1 MLRNQLSQKQL
12 QKLSPQQIQL
22 MKLLQ
27 IPTAAL
33 EQRIQEELESNPAL
47 EDSSEDEEKE
57 EFISEV
63 AREKGE
69 EEPKDSNTDESD
81 APEDDF
87 AGEEDVF
94 EAADEVISMDGER
107 EEKDS
112 FEETLSDYM
121 DNYDD
126 DDTPAYKLEANN
138 YSEDDEKKPREVVVE
153 SSFYEY
159 LKEQLGLL
167 SLGEREQIIAEQIIG
182 TLNDDG
188 YLDREISALCD
199 DLLFTQNLEVQES
212 EVLSVLKKVQ
222 TLDPAGI
229 AAQNLR
235 ECLLLQLDRQL
246 HSDEHRRSLDR
257 SALLLLKLAHRII
270 FEFFEEF
277 TKKHYARLQQ
287 QLGIDRDDLRDATE
301 VILRLQPK
309 PGSLYGGSSKGGKQ
323 YILPDFLVTS
333 EDGDLEVRLH
343 GRNAP
348 DLRVSDHYKYMLQK
362 YASNK
367 KDRAHRE
374 AANFIRGKMESA
386 RWFIDA
392 LRQRQATMLR
402 TMSAIMNHQ
411 RDFFLTGDERKL
423 RPMILKDI
431 AEITGLDI
439 STVSRVAN
447 SKYVQT
453 EFGTKLLKSFFS
465 ESLQTDSGDE
475 VSTREVKKILTDI
488 IGAEEKRKPYSD
500 EKLKSMLQKR
510 GYNIARR
517 TVAKYREQ
525 LNIPVARLRKEI

>member
-1 MLRNQLSQKQL
+1 MLKNQLSQKQL

-47 EDSSEDEEKE
+47 EESGEEEEKE
-57 EFISEV
+57 EFISEAV
-63 AREKGE
+63 REKGE
-69 EEPKDSNTDESD
+69 DESKESVD
-81 APEDDF
+81 NDEAQGDEDY
-87 AGEEDVF
+87 AGEDDVF
-94 EAADEVISMDGER
+94 EAAEDVVSMDGEAQ
-107 EEKDS
+107 EKDS

-121 DNYDD
+121 DDYD

-159 LKEQLGLL
+159 LQEQLGLL
-167 SLGEREQIIAEQIIG
+167 SLNEKEHTIAEQIIG

-188 YLDREISALCD
+188 YLDREIAALCD
-199 DLLFTQNLEVQES
+199 DLLFTQNLDVSES
-212 EVLSVLKKVQ
+212 EVLAVLKKVQ

-229 AAQNLR
+229 AARDLR

-246 HSDEHRRSLDR
+246 HSDENRARLDR
-257 SALLLLKLAHRII
+257 SALLLLRLAHRII
-270 FEFFEEF
+270 DEYFEEF

-287 QLGIDRDDLRDATE
+287 QLGIDRDDLRDTTE
-301 VILRLQPK
+301 VILRLNPK
-309 PGSLYGGSSKGGKQ
+309 PGSLYGGGSKSGKQ

-333 EDGDLEVRLH
+333 EDGELEVKLH

-362 YASNK
+362 YAANK

-488 IGAEEKRKPYSD
+488 ISAEEKRRPYSD